1 LEKYVTVAGFSIPVQ
16 AEIARGRL
24 ESEGI
29 PAFVTGGLT
38 ASTFFGL
45 RDLGGRID
53 LCVPAEHVSR
63 AIQILSACGDAEHL
77 TDEVRGEW
85 ADEGPVWVCSL
96 CGDTVRAVLP
106 LCPACHTPRGQ
117 APDFDPEEGP
127 DDEGE
132 EGIQKAPIGVT
143 GNTRPAS
150 RPAEE
155 GVKGPV
161 ELTHAPP
168 APEPVASAEAVG
180 DVVIPPPATA
190 FGDARARQALRA
202 SLLGLLIPIG
212 VFTLY
217 SAWTLAAM
225 IRSRDLL
232 SPRGEKDLYLAMA
245 FDAVFGACVLVLCAG
260 LA

>member
-1 LEKYVTVAGFSIPVQ
+1 MDRYVTVAGFSGAVK

-29 PAFVTGGLT
+29 PAVVTGSLSSGNL
-38 ASTFFGL
+38 FGL
-45 RDLGGRID
+45 SDVGGRVE

-63 AIQILSACGDAEHL
+63 AIQILSSCGDAENL

-117 APDFDPEEGP
+117 EPDFDPRDGYRRERR
-127 DDEGE
+127 
-132 EGIQKAPIGVT
+132 EGIQK
-143 GNTRPAS
+143 RPADVTRS
-150 RPAEE
+150 PGPRPEE

-161 ELTHAPP
+161 GLTPVPAPP
-168 APEPVASAEAVG
+168 RPVADVEAAANIY
-180 DVVIPPPATA
+180 IPPPATA
-190 FGDARARQALRA
+190 AGDELARRALRA
-202 SLLGLLIPIG
+202 SLLGLLVPVG
-212 VFTLY
+212 AFTLY
-217 SAWTLAAM
+217 SAGALLNLSLARHA
-225 IRSRDLL
+225 L
-232 SPRGEKDLYLAMA
+232 SPQGKRDLYLALL
-245 FDAVFGACVLVLCAG
+245 FNAVFGLCAIVLCAG